1 MNIAPAHPTRRYFNL
16 ICGLLLLACCTLL
29 SACSSTKSL
38 TPQQAAMPRKLQ
50 ENLQLNGRLSI
61 RYQQDQQE
69 QSVNLNYEWQQLPTE
84 LHISLSSFLGQ
95 TVANIHQT
103 PMGASLEQAKQDTR
117 YAPDIEQLLIDNLGW
132 SIPIDDLRTWLQ
144 GFDLQANK
152 VAVAIPAQDD
162 FQLQS
167 KGWQLRFVKWQE
179 DAGQIRPK
187 RIDLEKMTEQFGLVK
202 IGIIIM

>member
-1 MNIAPAHPTRRYFNL
+1 MNIASPRPVRRYSNWICSLL
-16 ICGLLLLACCTLL
+16 ILACCALL

-38 TPQQAAMPRKLQ
+38 TPQQAAAPRNLQ
-50 ENLQLNGRLSI
+50 ENLQLNGRISI

-69 QSVNLNYEWQQLPTE
+69 QSVNVNYDWQQTTTE

-103 PMGASLEQAKQDTR
+103 PLVASLEQAKQETR
-117 YAPDIEQLLIDNLGW
+117 YAADIEQLLIDSLGW
-132 SIPIDDLRTWLQ
+132 SIPINDLKTWLQ
-144 GFDLQANK
+144 GFDLQPNK
-152 VAVAIPAQDD
+152 IAIAIPAQDD
-162 FQLQS
+162 FQLNS

>member
-1 MNIAPAHPTRRYFNL
+1 MNIASPRPARRHSKL
-16 ICGLLLLACCTLL
+16 MCGLLLLACCTVL

-38 TPQQAAMPRKLQ
+38 TPQQASIPRNLQ
-50 ENLQLNGRLSI
+50 DNLQLNGRISI

-69 QSVNLNYEWQQLPTE
+69 QSVNVNYEWQQTPTE
-84 LHISLSSFLGQ
+84 LHISLSSSFGQ

-103 PMGASLEQAKQDTR
+103 PFRASLEQGKQETR
-117 YAPDIEQLLIDNLGW
+117 YAADVEQLLIDSLGW
-132 SIPIDDLRTWLQ
+132 SIPINDLKTWLQ
-144 GFDLQANK
+144 GFDLQPNK
-152 VAVAIPAQDD
+152 IAIAIPAQDD
-162 FQLQS
+162 FQLNS